1 MKKAPFKI
9 PQKLL
14 KNNNGPVDTKF
25 EICIISVLETFVFCY
40 KEVNMN
46 VNIMKNIIKA
56 IIVILFVVGII
67 CLLVGI
73 DDDDAL
79 IAGCVITGTA
89 MVLWIN
95 YALATYFY
103 YVATEK
109 GYDEA
114 CYLWIPFAFTFVG
127 YILVSAL
134 PDRKNKEKSNA
145 KTTNNANSYA
155 EIAKYKELF
164 DLQIITQEEF
174 DKIKKELLE
183 I

>member
-1 MKKAPFKI
+1 
-9 PQKLL
+9 
-14 KNNNGPVDTKF
+14 
-25 EICIISVLETFVFCY
+25 
-40 KEVNMN
+40 MN
-46 VNIMKNIIKA
+46 VNTLKNIILA
-56 IIVILFVVGII
+56 IIVILFAIGII

-79 IAGCVITGTA
+79 IAGCIITGTA
-89 MVLWIN
+89 IALWIN

-134 PDRKNKEKSNA
+134 PYRKNNEKSNA

-155 EIAKYKELF
+155 EIAKYKELL
-164 DLQIITQEEF
+164 DSEIITQEEF
-174 DKIKKELLE
+174 EKIKKELLK

>member
-1 MKKAPFKI
+1 
-9 PQKLL
+9 
-14 KNNNGPVDTKF
+14 
-25 EICIISVLETFVFCY
+25 
-40 KEVNMN
+40 MN
-46 VNIMKNIIKA
+46 VNTLKNIIKA

-79 IAGCVITGTA
+79 IAGCVIAGTA
-89 MVLWIN
+89 IVLWIN

-109 GYDEA
+109 GYYEA
-114 CYLWIPFAFTFVG
+114 CYLWIPFLLSAIG
-127 YILVSAL
+127 YILVAAL
-134 PDRKNKEKSNA
+134 PDRGNGTKTVSKS
-145 KTTNNANSYA
+145 KTNGDCYA

-174 DKIKKELLE
+174 DKIKKDLLA